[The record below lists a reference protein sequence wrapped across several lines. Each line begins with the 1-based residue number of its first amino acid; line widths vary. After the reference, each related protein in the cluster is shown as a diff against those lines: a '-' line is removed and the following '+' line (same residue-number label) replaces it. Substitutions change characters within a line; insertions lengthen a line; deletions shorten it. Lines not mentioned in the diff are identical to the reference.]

1 MLGKKQ
7 SMLATKALADRGT
20 GAVCIRDWVVSCDG
34 QATRV
39 LHLVFTRMLRA
50 ESYRRRVPLVVQ
62 FVYLF
67 ATTAAAVTS
76 TATTATIITITTT
89 TAAAATTTAST
100 TATTIIIITTAA
112 AAATTTKR
120 Y

>member
-7 SMLATKALADRGT
+7 SMLAINALADRGT
-20 GAVCIRDWVVSCDG
+20 GAVCIRDWVVSCGG

-50 ESYRRRVPLVVQ
+50 ESYRRRRVLSVVE

-67 ATTAAAVTS
+67 ATTT

-89 TAAAATTTAST
+89 ATAAAATTTAT
-100 TATTIIIITTAA
+100 TATTITIITTAA
-112 AAATTTKR
+112 ATTTKK
-120 Y
+120 YF